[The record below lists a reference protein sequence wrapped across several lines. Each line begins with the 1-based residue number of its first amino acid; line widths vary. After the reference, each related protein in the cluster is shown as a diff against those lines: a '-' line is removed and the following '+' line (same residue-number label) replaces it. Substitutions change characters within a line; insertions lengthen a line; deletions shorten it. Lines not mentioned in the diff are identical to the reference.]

1 MGDHSRVPFDYDVF
15 LSHSSKDKPVVRAV
29 AERLRNSGLTVW
41 FDEWEIQLGDPIYS
55 KVREGLERSRILIL
69 FMSRNGFGSDWATLE
84 HQTILFTDPLNRK
97 RRFIPLRLDDGDI
110 PVVLRQFKHLDWRA
124 PTDDAY
130 QSLLRACLPV
140 VRPTESTTPD
150 SSSGPSKSKPKRPS
164 GRKRPPIRSPRRT
177 LLSHEDRV
185 ETVAVTADGRRAVSG
200 SVDNTLRVWDLDT
213 GACTA
218 VLEGHQGEVMGVTV
232 TTDGRRA
239 VSGSADRTVR
249 VWDLDTGA
257 CTAVFARHG
266 GAVAG
271 VAVTTDGRRAVSGSA
286 DRTLRVW
293 DLDTGACTAV
303 LEGHQGEVTGV
314 AVTVDGRRAVS
325 GSFDNTLRVWDL
337 DTGACTAVLE
347 GHQGE
352 VTGVT
357 VTVDGRRAVSASCD
371 GTVRVWDLD
380 TGACT
385 AVLEGHEGEVGG
397 VAVTADGRR
406 AVSGSVDNTVRV
418 WDLDTGA
425 CTAVLEGHQGEVWG
439 VAVTADGRR
448 AVSGSVDNTVR
459 VWDLPK
465 PPRDGEK
472 PRAQALYSNAKVLL
486 TGESG
491 AGKTGLAERLVYDRF
506 TPTASTDGVWATQLK
521 LEEAGSIPQ
530 EEEREIWLWDF
541 AGQADYRLIHQLFM
555 DQTDLALLVFDPQ
568 KDDPFEGLAQWDN
581 ELTRAAGTR
590 PFVKRLVAGRCDRG
604 GLRVSRGQ
612 IEEFQKHRGFAG
624 YHETSA
630 KDGNGCDDLRTVIM
644 ASIPWDRLPKT
655 SSPTIFKRIKGEI
668 LKLKDGGCVLLRM
681 AELKQVLEMRLIGE
695 SFTPEIVQTVVQL
708 L

>member
-352 VTGVT
+352 VTGVA
-357 VTVDGRRAVSASCD
+357 VTVDGRRAVSAS
-371 GTVRVWDLD
+371 
-380 TGACT
+380 
-385 AVLEGHEGEVGG
+385 
-397 VAVTADGRR
+397 
-406 AVSGSVDNTVRV
+406 
-418 WDLDTGA
+418 
-425 CTAVLEGHQGEVWG
+425 
-439 VAVTADGRR
+439 
-448 AVSGSVDNTVR
+448 
-459 VWDLPK
+459 
-465 PPRDGEK
+465 
-472 PRAQALYSNAKVLL
+472 L
-486 TGESG
+486 TGRCGCGTSTPAPAPPSSKGMRARSG
-491 AGKTGLAERLVYDRF
+491 AWR
-506 TPTASTDGVWATQLK
+506 
-521 LEEAGSIPQ
+521 
-530 EEEREIWLWDF
+530 
-541 AGQADYRLIHQLFM
+541 
-555 DQTDLALLVFDPQ
+555 
-568 KDDPFEGLAQWDN
+568 
-581 ELTRAAGTR
+581 
-590 PFVKRLVAGRCDRG
+590 
-604 GLRVSRGQ
+604 
-612 IEEFQKHRGFAG
+612 
-624 YHETSA
+624 
-630 KDGNGCDDLRTVIM
+630 
-644 ASIPWDRLPKT
+644 
-655 SSPTIFKRIKGEI
+655 
-668 LKLKDGGCVLLRM
+668 
-681 AELKQVLEMRLIGE
+681 
-695 SFTPEIVQTVVQL
+695 
-708 L
+708 